1 MSLQDSLEQLKD
13 FDLNNIDFDKIGVW
27 PLPAKLFVCSLLV
40 ALIFIATYYI
50 KISDLNLELESVAT
64 QEQTLRT
71 TFEKRSFEA
80 ANLDAYKAQMEEMKV
95 TFESLLSRLPA
106 KTEVPGLLEDIGTR
120 GTESGLT
127 NANINFQPDVV
138 AEYYIEVPISIS
150 VDGGYHDMGGFVS
163 GVAGMPRIVTL
174 HDFTIKSSKER
185 RSLNLQISA
194 KTYRYKSQEAA
205 TK

>member
-1 MSLQDSLEQLKD
+1 MSFQDTLEQLKD
-13 FDLNNIDFDKIGVW
+13 FDVNNIDFEKIGVW
-27 PLPAKLFVCSLLV
+27 PWPAKALVCLL
-40 ALIFIATYYI
+40 LIAVIFAATYYM
-50 KISDLNLELESVAT
+50 KISDLNLELESVAA

-95 TFESLLSRLPA
+95 TFDSLLSRLPA

-120 GTESGLT
+120 GNESGLT
-127 NANINFQPDVV
+127 NVNINFQPDVV

-174 HDFTIKSSKER
+174 HDFSITAAKDSR
-185 RSLNLQISA
+185 VLNMKISA

-205 TK
+205 VK